1 MGTSEQVVDLVLTH
15 ADLLVLPTGARLPTA
30 RVVFPGT
37 SPLSRH
43 GLHVD
48 KDVAPLASE

>member
-1 MGTSEQVVDLVLTH
+1 MGTLEQVVDLVLTH
-15 ADLLVLPTGARLPTA
+15 ADLLLLLAGARLPSA
-30 RVVFPGT
+30 KVVPAGT